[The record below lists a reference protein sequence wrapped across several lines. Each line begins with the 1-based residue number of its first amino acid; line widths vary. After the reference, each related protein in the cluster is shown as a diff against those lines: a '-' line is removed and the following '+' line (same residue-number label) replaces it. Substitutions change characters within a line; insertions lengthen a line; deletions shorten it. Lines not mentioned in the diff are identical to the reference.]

1 MPICHEGDYVIDS
14 PHVKSTRGA
23 RYHINYHLVWCPK
36 FRRPVLVG
44 KVGDRLQELL
54 PEIATQWGFEIL
66 AQEVMPDHVH
76 LFVSAPPKYSPA
88 DIAQRFKGATAR
100 YLRQE
105 FPAEI
110 NKHIWKTG
118 TLWSPSYYV
127 GTAGHVS
134 AEVIKRYILE
144 CQRI

>member
-1 MPICHEGDYVIDS
+1 MKETTSWI
-14 PHVKSTRGA
+14 PHTSKARGGA
-23 RYHINYHLVWCPK
+23 RYHSNYHLVWCPK

-44 KVGDRLQELL
+44 RVAERLQDLL
-54 PEIATQWGFEIL
+54 GEIADQWGFEVL
-66 AQEVMPDHVH
+66 AQAVMPNHVH
-76 LFVSAPPKYSPA
+76 LFVSAPPKYRPA
-88 DIAQRFKGATAR
+88 DLAPLFKGATAR

-118 TLWSPSYYV
+118 TLWSPLYYV

-134 AEVIKRYILE
+134 VDVIKRYILA